1 MCFSIVLTGILLVV
15 QMAVKAFK
23 NLKEKMYWISSFAH
37 ILLVVQMAVKAFKNL
52 KEKIYWIYSFARTL
66 VHTLLYTVIPI
77 CVMAYLIHWVHK
89 KNDAFIYLLVKH
101 LQLFEVEANGEKD
114 VQDSGVDQKTYHY
127 GADVETFRYG
137 AELDAF
143 QFGSSCS
150 LF

>member
-1 MCFSIVLTGILLVV
+1 MNKKKFSCDEKFSENYLVHVLKSFQMCFSIVLTG
-15 QMAVKAFK
+15 
-23 NLKEKMYWISSFAH
+23 